1 MDFPSALAILA
12 SPGGHAVPRAEAES
26 IVQAVVNDPSRGIQA
41 LCHALECDGRDDL
54 GTRRLAA
61 VLLSTAAARH
71 WSVLGDDAKAA
82 MRQRTLAAL
91 SRAEDRAEMR
101 ALVHAAD
108 TLASR
113 SADDGSPW
121 HELLPAL
128 DDAAKSARAT
138 HREAAVILLGSI
150 VESTGAHMN
159 DHHAA
164 LVALFAA
171 RLDDPVREV
180 AAAATRALGTT
191 ALALQRRGDFLV
203 VADLL
208 PRILTAC
215 VDAAA
220 RRLDRSDDEAVA
232 VATDAIAAAASVDCD
247 VAFGS
252 DASLL
257 PRVVDV
263 LVGIGTDPRLHPDGR
278 ARAAAFD
285 ALGCLAASHPGLL
298 DEPRPTAAGRGTGTG
313 TGTAVTAPTTTLAD
327 EIVPRLCAAAAAAGV
342 DFTAAG
348 RAEGEA
354 ESGGFAAAARS
365 TLRRFSL
372 HLPPAV
378 VLPHVVA
385 PLDAALLAGAA
396 PSPGALACLAA
407 VTEGCASDL
416 AEDPIASNVI
426 ASVAAAME
434 SPDPG
439 SKVAAVV
446 AFKELA
452 EHAGHALTELYSHAV
467 IPTLVAAIR
476 LAVEHETEG
485 GRGDAAESFVAPAH
499 ASAGALCANFGS
511 DEIAP
516 ALPGVIP
523 PLLGGALG
531 GWRRGEDGA
540 RGIRPR
546 GMDRAP
552 RTNPRVRARCLDTL
566 ERFARAAAFEFEP
579 FASDVVATLAT
590 LATTNGGGGGTDD
603 RDDDASHAG
612 RVDREGV
619 AAVRFRS
626 LAAMATVIAAVGEES
641 APPGAV
647 DSILS
652 SATLALSA
660 GSSEDAVARECAFR
674 CFGRLATVLERS
686 LAPWL
691 GGAIASAAATLA
703 EAEARGGFQPAV
715 STGDA
720 GESIAAA
727 EALGALVNSCGFAT
741 RPHLAVA
748 LAALGR
754 AASSPS
760 SPVALRIAAARSLE
774 FSLRPLEE
782 ADDGG
787 GGGGDGHEKSAP
799 GDGDGY
805 EKSAPGDGDD
815 AAAGGGARDL
825 AAETVALLARLV
837 TEDEEPEVALAA
849 ATSLEESAA
858 AGRRLGA
865 AAAAATTAA
874 AAAALLDGSARCQA
888 GLAEGEGGD
897 DGEDAGTVFF
907 DLEDQA
913 RRLKKSLG

>member
-41 LCHALECDGRDDL
+41 LCHALECD

-298 DEPRPTAAGRGTGTG
+298 DEPRPTAAAVGAGTTGT
-313 TGTAVTAPTTTLAD
+313 TVTAVTAPTTTLAD
-327 EIVPRLCAAAAAAGV
+327 EIMPRLCAAAAAAGV

-385 PLDAALLAGAA
+385 PLDAALIAGAA

-434 SPDPG
+434 YPDPA
-439 SKVAAVV
+439 SKVAAAL

-452 EHAGHALTELYSHAV
+452 EHAGHALTELFSHAV
-467 IPTLVAAIR
+467 IPTLVAAIS

-485 GRGDAAESFVAPAH
+485 GRGDAAESFVAPTH
-499 ASAGALCANFGS
+499 AAASALCANFGS

-531 GWRRGEDGA
+531 GWRRGDGA
-540 RGIRPR
+540 RGVHPPIRVP
-546 GMDRAP
+546 P
-552 RTNPRVRARCLDTL
+552 RTNPRARARCLDTL
-566 ERFARAAAFEFEP
+566 ERFAHAAAWEFEP
-579 FASDVVATLAT
+579 FASDVVAALAT
-590 LATTNGGGGGTDD
+590 LATTNGGGGCGTDD
-603 RDDDASHAG
+603 RDD
-612 RVDREGV
+612 EGV
-619 AAVRFRS
+619 AAVRFRA

-691 GGAIASAAATLA
+691 GGAIAAAAATLA
-703 EAEARGGFQPAV
+703 AAAEAAEAAGFQRAV
-715 STGDA
+715 STG
-720 GESIAAA
+720 GFNESIAAA

-760 SPVALRIAAARSLE
+760 SPVALRVASARSLE

-782 ADDGG
+782 SDDGG
-787 GGGGDGHEKSAP
+787 G

-815 AAAGGGARDL
+815 AAAAGGARDL